1 MKNDDH
7 SELQKLLRLKRYEE
21 PKDEYFDNFVWEARQ
36 RRSAE
41 AASPQAGFAA
51 FVKGQLAEILRP
63 KWVLGAGL
71 GAAYAGVMAAI
82 LLWPN
87 EGSSISKA
95 NIIPAS
101 TEIDFSFVPIREAD
115 FSRELSDLSAPSQ
128 PKEF

>member
-36 RRSAE
+36 RRATE
-41 AASPQAGFAA
+41 ATSLQMGFAA
-51 FVKGQLAEILRP
+51 RVKAQLAEILRP

-71 GAAYAGVMAAI
+71 GAAYAGVMAAV
-82 LLWPN
+82 LLWSN
-87 EGSSISKA
+87 EGPNVSQA

-101 TEIDFSFVPIREAD
+101 TEIDFSAVPIREAN
-115 FSRELSDLSAPSQ
+115 FSRELSDLSAQSK